1 VRGGA
6 ERADLAGGV
15 LQLFIAQLRRH
26 LVLLG
31 QREESSETKRLFEEC
46 QRGIE
51 RTLPLCDREWD
62 LLGEARPLIETRG
75 LTLVGVAV
83 SNLDG
88 DGNVQPPLPFDDPWE
103 DRLDIAVDAVRERFG
118 SAALT
123 RAASLGRDLN
133 PSVPILPD

>member
-1 VRGGA
+1 M
-6 ERADLAGGV
+6 
-15 LQLFIAQLRRH
+15 
-26 LVLLG
+26 
-31 QREESSETKRLFEEC
+31 
-46 QRGIE
+46 
-51 RTLPLCDREWD
+51 
-62 LLGEARPLIETRG
+62 
-75 LTLVGVAV
+75 AV